1 MVLSQIVNRTLNSIG
16 LMIFLAVLTTVP
28 THAASAKKDAA
39 PWVGDT
45 LAGGPCIGNPQGYG
59 PYDYLLRSQLTY
71 ELNIVEQYHFN
82 ELKQELDYTLRAWPN
97 HHPALY
103 QAVRQRIDSW
113 NKKTPAKRTPAECYL
128 QRAVNFS
135 PKDATAHMLYAMLLH
150 STSHQKQALAQYR
163 KALEAEPNHVQARY
177 NLGLLL
183 VELEEY
189 EEANE
194 IARNLYSR
202 GYPLPGLKNKLID
215 ANAWQN

>member
-1 MVLSQIVNRTLNSIG
+1 MLRINEENHFNPEVEHLIKGQTSLSPLGDIAFVLSI
-16 LMIFLAVLTTVP
+16 
-28 THAASAKKDAA
+28 
-39 PWVGDT
+39 
-45 LAGGPCIGNPQGYG
+45 
-59 PYDYLLRSQLTY
+59 
-71 ELNIVEQYHFN
+71 
-82 ELKQELDYTLRAWPN
+82 WPN
-97 HHPALY
+97 HHRALHS
-103 QAVRQRIDSW
+103 VIRHRINNWPKHDY
-113 NKKTPAKRTPAECYL
+113 RFIPAECYL

-150 STSHQKQALAQYR
+150 STNHQKQALTQYR

-194 IARNLYSR
+194 IAHNLYSR